1 MNKKA
6 LFFALTAF
14 VFALVGCQT
23 RLITVKI
30 DPLAIPD
37 QTYEVTMHE
46 THPLYYAVV
55 FDIPDDG
62 KQVAM
67 FYTYSTK
74 RIGSDGP
81 AKYIDRFK
89 TSVKGYRT
97 FQITDQA
104 GTVRG
109 YLMISNLLGYLIY
122 ERPRGERIVV
132 MIEDPHHGGDG
143 IRRVP

>member
-1 MNKKA
+1 MDKKA

-14 VFALVGCQT
+14 VFALLGCQT
-23 RLITVKI
+23 RFSTVKI
-30 DPLAIPD
+30 DSVTIPD
-37 QTYEVTMHE
+37 QTYEVTVHE
-46 THPLYYAVV
+46 SHPLHYAVV

-67 FYTYSTK
+67 FHTYSTK

-81 AKYIDRFK
+81 GKYIDRFN
-89 TSVKGYRT
+89 TRVKGFRT
-97 FQITDQA
+97 FQITDQD

-122 ERPRGERIVV
+122 ERPVGERIVV
-132 MIEDPHHGGDG
+132 MIEDPHHGGEG
-143 IRRVP
+143 FRRVP